1 MWSYSV
7 LFCAQSSKS
16 YVAGSVP
23 NCKYT
28 NIRKAVYTR
37 MIIFQTECLEKKAG
51 KDVSWGKNFMF
62 KKYLRNLT

>member
-37 MIIFQTECLEKKAG
+37 MIIFQTECLEKKQE
-51 KDVSWGKNFMF
+51 KMFHEERILCSKNI
-62 KKYLRNLT
+62 